1 MENMTKKFAEAVLS
15 RRKQLGLTQE
25 ELATRV
31 GTSKQMVSKYEK
43 GQRSP
48 KVAMANAFADALETT
63 LNEMLDIPEEE
74 QPILKL
80 PQTEEARFVSM
91 AMDKMPPEYREKAVN
106 VLKAMYGEYFAE
118 TEDKIG

>member
-1 MENMTKKFAEAVLS
+1 MENMTKKFANAVLT

-25 ELATRV
+25 ELAVRV
-31 GTSKQMVSKYEK
+31 GTSKQMVCKYEK

-48 KVAMANAFADALETT
+48 KVAMANAFAEALETT
-63 LNEMLDIPEEE
+63 LDELLDVEKIEE
-74 QPILKL
+74 QDDG
-80 PQTEEARFVSM
+80 PQTEEARFVSI
-91 AMDKMPPEYREKAVN
+91 AMDKMPPEDREKAVN